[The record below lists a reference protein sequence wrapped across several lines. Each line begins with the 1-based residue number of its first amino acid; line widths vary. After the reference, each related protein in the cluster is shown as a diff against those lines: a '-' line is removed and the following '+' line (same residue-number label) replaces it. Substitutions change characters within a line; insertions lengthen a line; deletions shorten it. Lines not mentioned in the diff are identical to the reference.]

1 MNPNLRKFIEG
12 FMALPPGRKLTVLSV
27 IVATIISIGAM
38 VYFTNLVDYGVL
50 FSNLTSEDAAAISA
64 KLKEKKIPFQLSPD
78 GKTISVPVDKV
89 PELRLELAASGLP
102 HGGGVGFEIFD
113 HKTIGVTEF
122 EQQINYRRALQG
134 ELSRTI
140 NSLEEIESSRVHI
153 ALPKE
158 SVFVERE
165 RKATAS
171 VTVKLK
177 PGRALKPQQVDGIV
191 HLVASSVEGLNPQD
205 VMVVDGKGNVLSRIP
220 PDPKSPTALT
230 GSQAEYQ
237 KNLEREMASRI
248 QAMLENVVGKGKVSV
263 QVAADLDFR
272 MTEKTEEIYD
282 AENPVVR
289 SVQKGKDRT
298 VTKTGDAKGA
308 GGGTEKEKVDETMNY
323 EINKTV
329 SRTVMPVGEI
339 KKLSIAVLVD
349 GLYMKNEKGEM
360 AFQERPKKELEM
372 LEDVVRKSA
381 GFNPQ
386 RGDQVVV
393 SCLPFQKEEAGEMV
407 SRSWSDKLLPLLPA
421 VKYLLLAGLAL
432 AAFFIIIKPMTKYVA
447 AQAPAPA
454 QAVPAPG
461 STVSVTLGAE
471 GQSAEPGALP
481 GGDLLQLLQSG
492 HQITEAELTKK
503 LAEADAKKFAELLRN
518 WLT

>member
-1 MNPNLRKFIEG
+1 MNPNWKRLVEG
-12 FMALPPGRKLTVLSV
+12 FLALPPGRKLTVVGV
-27 IVATIISIGAM
+27 IAVTILSIGAM

-50 FSNLTSEDAAAISA
+50 FSNLTNEDAAAISA
-64 KLKEKKIPFQLSPD
+64 KLKEKKIPFQVSPD
-78 GKTISVPVDKV
+78 GKTISVPIDKV
-89 PELRLELAASGLP
+89 PELRLELASSGLP

-140 NSLEEIESSRVHI
+140 NSLDEIESSRVHI

-165 RKATAS
+165 KKATAS

-177 PGRALKPQQVDGIV
+177 PGRSLKPQQVDGIV

-205 VMVVDGKGNVLSRIP
+205 VMVVDSRGNVLSRIP

-237 KNLEREMASRI
+237 KNLEREMANRI

-272 MTEKTEEIYD
+272 VTEKTEEIYD
-282 AENPVVR
+282 AENPVIR
-289 SVQKGKDRT
+289 SVQKGTDRS
-298 VTKTGDAKGA
+298 VTKAGDAKSGA
-308 GGGTEKEKVDETMNY
+308 GGTEKEKVDETTNY

-339 KKLSIAVLVD
+339 RKLSIAVLVD
-349 GLYMKNEKGEM
+349 GVYVKNEKGEM
-360 AFQERPKKELEM
+360 TFQERPKKELEM
-372 LEDVVRKSA
+372 LEEVVRKSA

-393 SCLPFQKEEAGEMV
+393 SCLPFQKAEVGEMV
-407 SRSWSDKLLPLLPA
+407 APTWGDRLLPLLP
-421 VKYLLLAGLAL
+421 VLKYLLVVGLAL

-454 QAVPAPG
+454 MPAPG
-461 STVSVTLGAE
+461 TTVSVTVGPE
-471 GQSAEPGALP
+471 GQVAEKEALP
-481 GGDLLQLLQSG
+481 SADLLELLQSS
-492 HQITEAELTKK
+492 HQLTEAELTKK

>member
-1 MNPNLRKFIEG
+1 MNPGLKKLVEG
-12 FMALPPGRKLTVLSV
+12 FLALPPGRKLTVISVVVITVLS
-27 IVATIISIGAM
+27 IVAM
-38 VYFTNLVDYGVL
+38 VYFSNMVDYGVL

-78 GKTISVPVDKV
+78 GKAISVPMNKV

-113 HKTIGVTEF
+113 QKTIGVTEF

-134 ELSRTI
+134 ELARTI
-140 NSLEEIESSRVHI
+140 NSLDEIESSRVHI

-177 PGRALKPQQVDGIV
+177 AGRTLKPQQVDGIV

-205 VMVVDGKGNVLSRIP
+205 VMVVDSRGNILSKIP
-220 PDPKSPTALT
+220 ADPKSPTALT

-237 KNLEREMASRI
+237 RNLERDMASRI

-282 AENPVVR
+282 AENPVIR
-289 SVQKGKDRT
+289 SVQKETDRS
-298 VTKTGDAKGA
+298 VTKTGEAKGQA
-308 GGGTEKEKVDETMNY
+308 AGTEKEKTGETTNY

-339 KKLSIAVLVD
+339 RKLSIAVLVD
-349 GLYMKNEKGEM
+349 GVYAKNEKGEM
-360 AFQERPKKELEM
+360 TFKERPKKELEM
-372 LEDVVRKSA
+372 IEDVVRKSA

-393 SCLPFQKEEAGEMV
+393 SCLPFQHEETGEMV
-407 SRSWSDKLLPLLPA
+407 SPSWSDHLLPLLPLL
-421 VKYLLLAGLAL
+421 KYLLVVGVAL

-454 QAVPAPG
+454 VPAPG
-461 STVSVTLGAE
+461 SAVNVTLGPE
-471 GQSAEPGALP
+471 GQAGEQGALP
-481 GGDLLQLLQSG
+481 AGDLLGLLQSS
-492 HQITEAELTKK
+492 QQLTEAELTKK